1 MSLVRVT
8 RPRAPGKK
16 PPKAK
21 KKPPPTRDW
30 DSTVHDLTV
39 HRATPEDMVRRH
51 EIHKSKNKAL
61 VHVELQE
68 RALKRK
74 WKKQK
79 QGAPDS
85 LEKRKLALMR
95 EILSDQYQLQ
105 DVLERSDQAMAVVK
119 DLFGDAPRRH
129 TGFPN
134 VTMAPHC
141 DLESSQCPIVQKS
154 DPPTQLSILS
164 ESIMDPQALN
174 EVEGEG
180 SSNCQSEDSVN
191 EQDVSLHFKSNIDTN
206 RLLHLLKEENAAGAS
221 QLWAEKQLRTPT
233 PSQKANVAVTPTTA
247 LPSSRDAALNA
258 TRVVQRVNSRLQNE
272 DEEQTSDSSYT
283 VRQVLNPNPRKQK
296 QVSTKVKRNHTAQM
310 ASKPRRNDSL
320 ANAVSFELPSGNKS
334 SLDVLNR
341 MIHEVEHEMEEYEQ
355 WTGRE
360 VQRMQNGHGL
370 TGFTVSLVNTLCRLM
385 RYLKE
390 SEMQLRQEATMRQ
403 QLEGMLNE
411 HRALIDALTTEIL
424 LVREENAAIQ
434 KRLQQYMVVT
444 DEQLISLTQ
453 AFKSLPVTDPNR
465 GQNPTDFGVAVNSQ
479 EKPVLYSTVPRT
491 DIFRRENTLVFS
503 QEELPVKLPQWSSPP
518 DTVVAGSSLPAHMFQ
533 PAVLLSPPRQKSIQE
548 FSPLQ
553 NVKRNHTAQMASKP
567 RRNDSL
573 ANAVSFELPS
583 GNKSS
588 LDVLNRMI
596 HEVEHEMEEYEQWT
610 GREVQRMQNGH
621 GLTGFT
627 VSLVNTLCR
636 LMRYLKESE
645 MQLRQEA
652 TMRQQLEGMLNEHR
666 ALIDALT
673 TEILLVREEN
683 AAIQKR
689 LQQYMVVTDEQL
701 ISLTQAFKSLPVTD
715 PNRGQNPTDFGVA
728 VNSQEKPVLYSTVPR
743 TDIFRRE
750 NTLVFSQEELP
761 VKLPQW
767 SSPPD
772 TVVAGSSLP
781 AHMFQPAVLLSPPR
795 QKSIQEFSPLQNAL
809 KKTVQT
815 YPASHI
821 SPSMETTVREP
832 NWQKSS
838 SSSVGT
844 QNTNEENRL
853 LTQRWRIPPTH
864 KDLESSLLSDGQ
876 QGRSTLSPVDRW
888 AIAGSEDE
896 QKPSAPEERTQSNDL
911 LGQIAELTL
920 QNSVIKAQLSK
931 FRDRSQE
938 AGDGLHQPVTMQNLN
953 TSLGSAMQGQTLPEV
968 PKSLEERI
976 AELNRQSAEARG
988 KLLQLI
994 DQQKL
999 ATVNPISPPVSPVLP
1014 PPINWTENE
1023 KRTIEVSVP
1032 VAETMDSSKGDTP
1045 SPASGTSVRR
1055 STGASSKT
1063 CSPLSTTSGSMKLT
1077 PVNQRTK
1084 VERQREEGWFALSM
1098 HIM

>member
-1 MSLVRVT
+1 MSLVRVA

-21 KKPPPTRDW
+21 KKPPAAERDW
-30 DSTVHDLTV
+30 DVSGAPRPSTVHDLTV

-74 WKKQK
+74 WKKQR

-141 DLESSQCPIVQKS
+141 DLESSQGPIVQKS

-180 SSNCQSEDSVN
+180 SSNCQSEGSVN

-206 RLLHLLKEENAAGAS
+206 RLLHLLKEENAAGTS
-221 QLWAEKQLRTPT
+221 QLRAEKQLRTPT

-247 LPSSRDAALNA
+247 LPSSGGAALNA
-258 TRVVQRVNSRLQNE
+258 TRVVQRVHSRLQNE

-296 QVSTKVKRNHTAQM
+296 QVSTKVKRNQTAQM
-310 ASKPRRNDSL
+310 ASKQRRNDSL

-334 SLDVLNR
+334 SLDVLNH
-341 MIHEVEHEMEEYEQ
+341 MIHEVEHEMEEYER

-370 TGFTVSLVNTLCRLM
+370 TGFTMSLVNTLCRLM

-390 SEMQLRQEATMRQ
+390 SEMQLRQEAAMRQ
-403 QLEGMLNE
+403 QLEGVLNE

-453 AFKSLPVTDPNR
+453 TFKSLPITDPNR
-465 GQNPTDFGVAVNSQ
+465 GRSPTDFGVPVNSQ
-479 EKPVLYSTVPRT
+479 
-491 DIFRRENTLVFS
+491 
-503 QEELPVKLPQWSSPP
+503 
-518 DTVVAGSSLPAHMFQ
+518 
-533 PAVLLSPPRQKSIQE
+533 
-548 FSPLQ
+548 
-553 NVKRNHTAQMASKP
+553 
-567 RRNDSL
+567 
-573 ANAVSFELPS
+573 
-583 GNKSS
+583 
-588 LDVLNRMI
+588 
-596 HEVEHEMEEYEQWT
+596 
-610 GREVQRMQNGH
+610 
-621 GLTGFT
+621 
-627 VSLVNTLCR
+627 
-636 LMRYLKESE
+636 
-645 MQLRQEA
+645 
-652 TMRQQLEGMLNEHR
+652 
-666 ALIDALT
+666 
-673 TEILLVREEN
+673 
-683 AAIQKR
+683 
-689 LQQYMVVTDEQL
+689 
-701 ISLTQAFKSLPVTD
+701 
-715 PNRGQNPTDFGVA
+715 
-728 VNSQEKPVLYSTVPR
+728 
-743 TDIFRRE
+743 
-750 NTLVFSQEELP
+750 
-761 VKLPQW
+761 
-767 SSPPD
+767 
-772 TVVAGSSLP
+772 
-781 AHMFQPAVLLSPPR
+781 
-795 QKSIQEFSPLQNAL
+795 AL

-821 SPSMETTVREP
+821 SPSMETTEREP

-838 SSSVGT
+838 PSSAGT

-853 LTQRWRIPPTH
+853 LTQRWRIPPIH

-876 QGRSTLSPVDRW
+876 QGRSTLSPMDRW
-888 AIAGSEDE
+888 AIAGSGEE
-896 QKPSAPEERTQSNDL
+896 QKPSAPEEHTQSNDL

-938 AGDGLHQPVTMQNLN
+938 AGDGLHQPITMQNMN

-968 PKSLEERI
+968 SKSLEERI
-976 AELNRQSAEARG
+976 TELNRQSAEARG

-999 ATVNPISPPVSPVLP
+999 ATVNPISPPVSPILP

-1032 VAETMDSSKGDTP
+1032 VAETMDHSKGDTP
-1045 SPASGTSVRR
+1045 SPASGASVRR

>member
-21 KKPPPTRDW
+21 KKPPPKRDW

-74 WKKQK
+74 WKKQR

-85 LEKRKLALMR
+85 LEKRKLTLMR
-95 EILSDQYQLQ
+95 EILSDQYRLQ

-141 DLESSQCPIVQKS
+141 DLESSQGPIVQKS

-174 EVEGEG
+174 EVEGED

-221 QLWAEKQLRTPT
+221 QLWVEKQLRTPT

-247 LPSSRDAALNA
+247 LPSSGAAALNA
-258 TRVVQRVNSRLQNE
+258 TKVVQRVHSRLQNE

-310 ASKPRRNDSL
+310 ASKQRRNDSL

-341 MIHEVEHEMEEYEQ
+341 MIHEVEHEMEEYER

-403 QLEGMLNE
+403 QLEEMLHE

-465 GQNPTDFGVAVNSQ
+465 GRSPTDVGVAINCQ
-479 EKPVLYSTVPRT
+479 
-491 DIFRRENTLVFS
+491 
-503 QEELPVKLPQWSSPP
+503 
-518 DTVVAGSSLPAHMFQ
+518 
-533 PAVLLSPPRQKSIQE
+533 
-548 FSPLQ
+548 
-553 NVKRNHTAQMASKP
+553 
-567 RRNDSL
+567 
-573 ANAVSFELPS
+573 
-583 GNKSS
+583 
-588 LDVLNRMI
+588 
-596 HEVEHEMEEYEQWT
+596 
-610 GREVQRMQNGH
+610 
-621 GLTGFT
+621 
-627 VSLVNTLCR
+627 
-636 LMRYLKESE
+636 
-645 MQLRQEA
+645 
-652 TMRQQLEGMLNEHR
+652 
-666 ALIDALT
+666 
-673 TEILLVREEN
+673 
-683 AAIQKR
+683 
-689 LQQYMVVTDEQL
+689 
-701 ISLTQAFKSLPVTD
+701 
-715 PNRGQNPTDFGVA
+715 
-728 VNSQEKPVLYSTVPR
+728 
-743 TDIFRRE
+743 
-750 NTLVFSQEELP
+750 
-761 VKLPQW
+761 
-767 SSPPD
+767 
-772 TVVAGSSLP
+772 
-781 AHMFQPAVLLSPPR
+781 
-795 QKSIQEFSPLQNAL
+795 AL

-853 LTQRWRIPPTH
+853 LAQRWRIPPTH

-896 QKPSAPEERTQSNDL
+896 QKPSAPEEHTQSNDL

-920 QNSVIKAQLSK
+920 QNSVIKAQLSR

-938 AGDGLHQPVTMQNLN
+938 GGDGLHQPVTKQNMN

-1032 VAETMDSSKGDTP
+1032 VAESMDRSKGDTP